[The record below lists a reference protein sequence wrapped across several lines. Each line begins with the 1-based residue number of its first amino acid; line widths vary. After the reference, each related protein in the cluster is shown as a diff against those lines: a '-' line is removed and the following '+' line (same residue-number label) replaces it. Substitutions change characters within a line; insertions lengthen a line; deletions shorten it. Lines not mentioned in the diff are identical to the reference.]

1 MNRTALTKRNK
12 TIEVSRSKYISPE
25 GVRALCEAI
34 CPELLVYKFVVANA
48 DNLNSSDVV
57 NAFQDLDDSCHVPVD
72 EICGTEFHYRNYKQ
86 LKKKYEN
93 PIAKKGRNSNSN
105 KIKNMSYYFSLA
117 VCLAQ

>member
-86 LKKKYEN
+86 LKK
-93 PIAKKGRNSNSN
+93 
-105 KIKNMSYYFSLA
+105 NMKTPSPRREETVTA
-117 VCLAQ
+117 TK